1 MNPNVARFEGV
12 EAKYR
17 LVMDDSEGAE
27 KLLLSMQRREGEKR
41 IEVAA
46 LMLTDKGMQSGMVVM
61 RGEVES
67 YEDIEMK
74 NSERERER
82 ERVMKSWGSFSR
94 LRVESL
100 RAFEGVRP
108 MRVFA
113 RSSTYHSVGG

>member
-61 RGEVES
+61 RGRYRDEEF
-67 YEDIEMK
+67 
-74 NSERERER
+74 RERDR
-82 ERVMKSWGSFSR
+82 ESNEKLGKLFQIAGRESESVRGGSSYA
-94 LRVESL
+94 S
-100 RAFEGVRP
+100 VR
-108 MRVFA
+108 
-113 RSSTYHSVGG
+113 